1 MRMTKIVDLKHKIA
15 DNILKIKLS
24 IYESIK
30 LNNELE
36 ELVRKVDDERGYI
49 SSYKDNVE
57 LFIYSTEK
65 ALKSRLNAA
74 ISRYKTIDE
83 IYNSNIKLDNQVRSD
98 IAKYNKACL
107 EKHIEPAQLGK
118 WLTDTTS
125 DMTSIYTDATNNY
138 VKFVQLHKSAM
149 LLCESRLHENEDNIE
164 ESAKKIGVN
173 NLYNEIESET
183 GTTDSADFE

>member
-24 IYESIK
+24 IYESIR

-36 ELVRKVDDERGYI
+36 ELVRKADDERGYI
-49 SSYKDNVE
+49 SSYKENVE

-65 ALKSRLNAA
+65 ALQSRLKAA
-74 ISRYKTIDE
+74 TFRYKTIDE
-83 IYNSNIKLDNQVRSD
+83 IYNSNIKLDSQIRSD

-118 WLTDTTS
+118 WLIDTTS

-138 VKFVQLHKSAM
+138 IKFVQLHNSAM

-164 ESAKKIGVN
+164 ENISTAQSYAGGYTIW
-173 NLYNEIESET
+173 
-183 GTTDSADFE
+183 